1 MYTMDMVDVAVSGH
15 FAGPAL
21 GLGAP
26 DAEIEAVAFD
36 AEGLGDRSYLVHDGD
51 VAVVIDP
58 QREPER
64 YTAAADALGVTI
76 THVLETHV
84 HNDYVSGG
92 LGLAR
97 QLGAVY
103 VLPEGEDL
111 AFALE
116 CEEIGDG
123 AQVRTGALN
132 IAALATPGHTP

>member
-1 MYTMDMVDVAVSGH
+1 MVDIAFSAPRH
-15 FAGPAL
+15 GPAPSVA
-21 GLGAP
+21 AP
-26 DAEIEAVAFD
+26 QVEIEAVGFD

-64 YTAAADALGVTI
+64 YIAAAETLGVTI
-76 THVLETHV
+76 THVLETHI

-111 AFALE
+111 AFADE
-116 CEEIGDG
+116 CLTLGDG
-123 AQVRTGALN
+123 GEITVGARRVMS
-132 IAALATPGHTP
+132 APAGRYCRAR